1 MRYAVGSRTMLRRCE
16 MPAEEIRAVLGADDP
31 AVVHMLLELHA
42 ERLREELA
50 TRLRALTEVEASLV
64 GSLVGTIGAP
74 DGARQAS

>member
-1 MRYAVGSRTMLRRCE
+1 

-31 AVVHMLLELHA
+31 AVVHMLVELHA

-50 TRLRALTEVEASLV
+50 MRLRALTEVEASLV
-64 GSLVGTIGAP
+64 GSLVGTIGAA

>member
-1 MRYAVGSRTMLRRCE
+1 MLRRCE

-64 GSLVGTIGAP
+64 GSLVGTIGAA